1 MTEIEKCKQEIE
13 RLKEIKH
20 KIVAVANVKD
30 EIEEGDKV
38 ALNSIEMQLNR
49 LYRRIEELRENE
61 GK

>member
-20 KIVAVANVKD
+20 KIVAVANVK
-30 EIEEGDKV
+30 EGIEEGDKV